1 MHNTKITPQNSLP
14 TIVQV
19 LIPYYGKGARF
30 RVLLRLRLLC
40 QKYNLYFLALCIKG
54 YLQNHC
60 GCEISINAIISPKV
74 QFMHTVGVV
83 IGEGCVIEDGVI
95 IYSGVVWGRKNI
107 RVEAYPYVKKNAIL
121 CTGACVLGGIT
132 VGENCVIGAKSLVT
146 KDCDSGAVYIGCPAK
161 KR

>member
-1 MHNTKITPQNSLP
+1 M
-14 TIVQV
+14 
-19 LIPYYGKGARF
+19 
-30 RVLLRLRLLC
+30 
-40 QKYNLYFLALCIKG
+40 
-54 YLQNHC
+54 
-60 GCEISINAIISPKV
+60 
-74 QFMHTVGVV
+74 
-83 IGEGCVIEDGVI
+83 IEDGVI
-95 IYSGVVWGRKNI
+95 IYSGVVLGRKNI